1 MGKSTISMAISN
13 SYVTNYQRVMVFHGG
28 EPMDMRGLSKK
39 NGLIRTYPQLM
50 AMFMRTC
57 SLDHKGVRIEKTK
70 NWIKKNPKESKNIIG
85 IGIKKIL
92 SLLLLLLV
100 VVVTVVTV
108 IIEVVLAVAVAD
120 ILYVESV
127 EICTVRI

>member
-70 NWIKKNPKESKNIIG
+70 NWIKKISER
-85 IGIKKIL
+85 IKKYYRNRDQKNM
-92 SLLLLLLV
+92 
-100 VVVTVVTV
+100 
-108 IIEVVLAVAVAD
+108 II
-120 ILYVESV
+120 IIIISSSSNSSNSNNRSS
-127 EICTVRI
+127 TSSSSS